1 MLLKLPQA
9 GFGIAQL
16 LSTAMML
23 EDNLTLEQ
31 AAARIFLNDLGGL
44 LTKVGHITIELK
56 LPAALVRGF
65 CNSHSVMLVFYIFVS
80 LFSLL
85 IVFKLGIPGSS

>member
-1 MLLKLPQA
+1 MPSCKMLLKLPQA

-65 CNSHSVMLVFYIFVS
+65 VTPTPLCWYFMFLFRYLVY
-80 LFSLL
+80 
-85 IVFKLGIPGSS
+85 